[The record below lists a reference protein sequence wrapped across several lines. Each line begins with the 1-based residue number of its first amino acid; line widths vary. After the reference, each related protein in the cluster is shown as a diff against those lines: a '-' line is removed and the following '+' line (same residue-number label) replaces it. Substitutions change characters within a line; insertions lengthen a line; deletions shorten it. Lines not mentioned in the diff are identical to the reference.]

1 MDEKELQH
9 NGMSQPQTQS
19 DNPALPPEEAQ
30 QAELNIDE
38 NVGGTTH
45 LSDEMEEPSVV
56 EKLENELAE
65 CKDKYLRLI
74 AEFDN
79 YKKRTAKERM
89 ELMQT
94 AGREIIVSLLDVL
107 DDFDRAIQQL
117 DQAKDITALKE
128 GIHLIYNKF
137 KSILQSKGLKEM
149 ETLHAHFDPE
159 LHEAISEVPAPDE
172 NLKGKVLDYVQK
184 GYWLNDKIIRHA
196 KVVVGK

>member
-1 MDEKELQH
+1 MDEKELQN
-9 NGMSQPQTQS
+9 NGMSQQETQP
-19 DNPALPPEEAQ
+19 DNPPLPSEEAQ
-30 QAELNIDE
+30 QAALNIDE

-45 LSDEMEEPSVV
+45 LSDEIEEPSVV

-65 CKDKYLRLI
+65 YKDKYLRLV

-79 YKKRTAKERM
+79 YKKRTARERI
-89 ELMQT
+89 ELIQT
-94 AGREIIVSLLDVL
+94 AGKEIIVSLLDVL

-117 DQAKDITALKE
+117 DTAKDVAALKE
-128 GIHLIYNKF
+128 GILLIYQKF

-172 NLKGKVLDYVQK
+172 QLKGKVLDNVQK
-184 GYWLNDKIIRHA
+184 GYLLHDKIIRHA

>member
-1 MDEKELQH
+1 MEEKELQH
-9 NGMSQPQTQS
+9 NGMSQSETQS
-19 DNPALPPEEAQ
+19 NNSALPPEEAQ

-65 CKDKYLRLI
+65 CKDKYLRLV

-79 YKKRTAKERM
+79 YKKRTARERI

-184 GYWLNDKIIRHA
+184 GYLLNDKIIRHA

>member
-1 MDEKELQH
+1 MEEKELQH
-9 NGMSQPQTQS
+9 NGKSQQESGNAP
-19 DNPALPPEEAQ
+19 LPPEGSQ

-56 EKLENELAE
+56 EKLEQELAE
-65 CKDKYLRLI
+65 YKDKYLRLV

-79 YKKRTAKERM
+79 YKKRTAKERI
-89 ELMQT
+89 ELIQT

-107 DDFDRAIQQL
+107 DDFDRAMQQL
-117 DQAKDITALKE
+117 DQAKDVVALKE
-128 GIHLIYNKF
+128 GIQLIYNKF

-149 ETLHAHFDPE
+149 ETLHTHFDPE

-172 NLKGKVLDYVQK
+172 QLKGKVLDNVQK
-184 GYWLNDKIIRHA
+184 GYLLNDKIIRHA

>member
-1 MDEKELQH
+1 MEEKEIQQ
-9 NGMSQPQTQS
+9 NGMSQQES
-19 DNPALPPEEAQ
+19 SNPSLPPEESQ

-65 CKDKYLRLI
+65 YKDKYLRLV

-79 YKKRTAKERM
+79 YKKRTARERI
-89 ELMQT
+89 ELIQT

-107 DDFDRAIQQL
+107 DDFDRAMQQM
-117 DQAKDITALKE
+117 DQAKDVSALKE
-128 GIHLIYNKF
+128 GIQLIYNKF
-137 KSILQSKGLKEM
+137 KSILQSKGLREM

-172 NLKGKVLDYVQK
+172 QLKGKVLDNVQK
-184 GYWLNDKIIRHA
+184 GYLLNDKIIRHA

>member
-1 MDEKELQH
+1 
-9 NGMSQPQTQS
+9 MSQQETQP
-19 DNPALPPEEAQ
+19 DNPPLPSEEAQ
-30 QAELNIDE
+30 QAALNIDE

-45 LSDEMEEPSVV
+45 LSDEIEEPSVV

-65 CKDKYLRLI
+65 YKDKYLRLV

-79 YKKRTAKERM
+79 YKKRTARERI
-89 ELMQT
+89 ELIQT
-94 AGREIIVSLLDVL
+94 AGKEIIVSLLDVL

-117 DQAKDITALKE
+117 DTAKDVAALKE
-128 GIHLIYNKF
+128 GILLIYQKF

-172 NLKGKVLDYVQK
+172 QLKGKVLDNVQK
-184 GYWLNDKIIRHA
+184 GYLLHDKIIRHA

>member
-1 MDEKELQH
+1 E
-9 NGMSQPQTQS
+9 S
-19 DNPALPPEEAQ
+19 Q

-65 CKDKYLRLI
+65 YKDKYLRLV

-79 YKKRTAKERM
+79 YKKRTARERI
-89 ELMQT
+89 ELIQT

-107 DDFDRAIQQL
+107 DDFDRGMQQM
-117 DQAKDITALKE
+117 DQAKDVAALKE
-128 GIHLIYNKF
+128 GIQLIYNKF
-137 KSILQSKGLKEM
+137 KSILQSKGLREM

-159 LHEAISEVPAPDE
+159 
-172 NLKGKVLDYVQK
+172 
-184 GYWLNDKIIRHA
+184 
-196 KVVVGK
+196 